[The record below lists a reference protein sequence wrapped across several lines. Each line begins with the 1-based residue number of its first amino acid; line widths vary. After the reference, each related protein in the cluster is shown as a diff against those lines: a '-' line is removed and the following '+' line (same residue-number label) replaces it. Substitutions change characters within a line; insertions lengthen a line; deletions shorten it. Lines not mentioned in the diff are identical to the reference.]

1 MEKIVVK
8 NLVENGKHFCV
19 LPWVHFHAW
28 PDKRVMP
35 CCVAD
40 SDLPTSEIRNDESII
55 QPLLVEI
62 NRPNLKSMQK
72 IRTIIYRYLL
82 LNFSPT
88 LLFSLIRAHYIKI
101 LPEKKKYQL
110 INISSKADQY
120 MNSISYNIF
129 ALEFLILNIKHL
141 LL

>member
-40 SDLPTSEIRNDESII
+40 SELPTAELRDDE
-55 QPLLVEI
+55 
-62 NRPNLKSMQK
+62 
-72 IRTIIYRYLL
+72 
-82 LNFSPT
+82 
-88 LLFSLIRAHYIKI
+88 
-101 LPEKKKYQL
+101 
-110 INISSKADQY
+110 
-120 MNSISYNIF
+120 
-129 ALEFLILNIKHL
+129 
-141 LL
+141 

>member
-40 SDLPTSEIRNDESII
+40 SELTPLTLVS
-55 QPLLVEI
+55 QTAVAWLLVV
-62 NRPNLKSMQK
+62 
-72 IRTIIYRYLL
+72 
-82 LNFSPT
+82 
-88 LLFSLIRAHYIKI
+88 
-101 LPEKKKYQL
+101 
-110 INISSKADQY
+110 KAPAVDVIGDITVATAIQV
-120 MNSISYNIF
+120 
-129 ALEFLILNIKHL
+129 
-141 LL
+141 